1 MRSMTQHGVGRGQAL
16 TPAQPPGAS
25 LHLLYLGILP
35 GLVQCRCL
43 DFSLLS
49 TRATRAF
56 CMLLT
61 VMHRS
66 LVLFA
71 PSPWHCK
78 QHSPCLQTNTLLWK
92 SVRFPEVTAARTSR
106 NVVLRISLASASVK
120 SLGKQW
126 RSQAVAP
133 GCRGSAQRPGE
144 LGFAPH
150 AALGTKGACSAHPME
165 KRHLPILGVLKPEPV
180 AVAQAHKLVQDD
192 GTEEGALS
200 LQHASGE
207 HLQPG
212 RVVGI
217 QVSNVLQDLAR
228 NPHHTHV
235 NRGDF
240 VRASQSPGKPQK
252 EQGKCTCQA
261 SRLWAGRLLSPMQ
274 P

>member
-49 TRATRAF
+49 THATCAF
-56 CMLLT
+56 CMLLS

-150 AALGTKGACSAHPME
+150 AALGTEGACSAHPMG